1 MAEKAD
7 AFIFFGASGDLAYK
21 QIFPALQL
29 MIQNGTLD
37 IPIVGVASNK
47 WTVDDLRERARKSL
61 EEHGGV
67 NEEAFQKMSSLLQ
80 YVDGDY
86 EDPTTFGA
94 LREVLGDAKVLVH
107 YLAIPP
113 SLFGV
118 VVKGLADAKC
128 NKDGSRVIIE
138 KPFGHDL
145 ESARALD
152 ELLHRYFDEQY
163 VYRID
168 HYLGKDPVE
177 NILYMRFSNP
187 IFEPMW
193 DRSHVHC
200 VQITMAESFGVED
213 RASFYD
219 SVGTI
224 RDVFQ
229 NHLLAVLSNICM
241 EPPSSSS
248 SEAIRDSR
256 AMLLKAVRPM
266 TTADLVRGQY
276 AGYQDIPGV
285 KSGSTT
291 ETFFAARLWI
301 DNWRWAG
308 VPIFIRSGKNLPETC
323 TEIRLRFRRPPQEIF
338 NEVVPEASSH
348 LRMRI
353 SPDVS
358 IALGVRLKQ
367 PGEGMIGEDLELE
380 IQEDAGKMMP
390 PYERL
395 LGDAIHGDDSL
406 FSREDLV
413 IAQWNVVDPIL
424 NDATPIYHYEK
435 GTWGPDEANAL
446 IAESGSWLNPKVK
459 HHK

>member
-338 NEVVPEASSH
+338 NEVVPEASS
-348 LRMRI
+348 
-353 SPDVS
+353 
-358 IALGVRLKQ
+358 
-367 PGEGMIGEDLELE
+367 
-380 IQEDAGKMMP
+380 
-390 PYERL
+390 Y
-395 LGDAIHGDDSL
+395 
-406 FSREDLV
+406 
-413 IAQWNVVDPIL
+413 
-424 NDATPIYHYEK
+424 
-435 GTWGPDEANAL
+435 AN
-446 IAESGSWLNPKVK
+446 
-459 HHK
+459 